1 LVTID
6 LKATERSKNTGS
18 IRTYLTSV
26 REVKVALR
34 NLLVVVEWLNR
45 GYLLETKREGKF
57 RAHGYIIRGKG
68 PGYYP
73 GRDSRPKLG
82 L

>member
-1 LVTID
+1 MFQ
-6 LKATERSKNTGS
+6 RC
-18 IRTYLTSV
+18 
-26 REVKVALR
+26 
-34 NLLVVVEWLNR
+34 VVVCSS
-45 GYLLETKREGKF
+45 GVDIACSGVVGMAKQGMSHGDDKGGQF
-57 RAHGYIIRGKG
+57 GAHGYIIRGKG